1 MRRRWFFLLSLLL
14 AFGLALGAGT
24 ILWYSVETTSVVAVQ
39 TRIDTLKPVL
49 TGFRLAII
57 ALVAIAWPWI
67 VNGLYRWGRIDETQ
81 AAKLIAARWRI
92 VIWLVVIELVLG
104 QTIVLGAQL
113 DACNAP
119 VGGAPGMAHISLLGQ
134 VLAVLQESGA

>member
-1 MRRRWFFLLSLLL
+1 MCRRWFFLLTLL

-39 TRIDTLKPVL
+39 TRIETLKPFL
-49 TGFRLAII
+49 TSIRLSLI

-67 VNGLYRWGRIDETQ
+67 VNTLQRWGRLDEIQ
-81 AAKLIAARWRI
+81 AENLLAVRWRI

-104 QTIVLGAQL
+104 Q
-113 DACNAP
+113 N
-119 VGGAPGMAHISLLGQ
+119 LLGQ
-134 VLAVLQESGA
+134 VLSVLQGGVWHDCRQLPRALHHTVRLDLL